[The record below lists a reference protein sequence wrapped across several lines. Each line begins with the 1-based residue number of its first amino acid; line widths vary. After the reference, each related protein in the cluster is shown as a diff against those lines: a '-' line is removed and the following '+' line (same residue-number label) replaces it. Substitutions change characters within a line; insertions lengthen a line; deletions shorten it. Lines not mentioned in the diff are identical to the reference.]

1 MKKIMFVCN
10 TLGGGG
16 AERVVS
22 VLTNT
27 LLQKD
32 YQVYILVHKKAS
44 KEYDFDRRINVLFS
58 SKDGSASKYKRVT
71 AIRRAV
77 KENQIDSVIAFSHYN
92 AMYAV
97 IACIG
102 LEVRVIGSERNDPAQ
117 LDNRKVLKT
126 LRLILYKHLDCLVC
140 QTEDAKKYFPKEIQ
154 ERSTIILNP
163 LTDSLPEPYTGRRE
177 RRVVSFSRFDLQ
189 KNIPMLI
196 DAFEIFHRE
205 FCDYKLDLYG
215 DGSEKDRIKAYVKKK
230 DMDGCV
236 KIHPFVN
243 NIHERIEDASI
254 FALAS
259 NYEGLSNSM
268 IEALA
273 LGIPSVVTDCP
284 CGGARMVINNYK
296 NGVLVPVGDVNA
308 MAKAMKNIASDS
320 ELAKKM
326 SEEAVNIR
334 NKLSA
339 KKIANEWMEIIEGGI
354 A

>member
-44 KEYDFDRRINVLFS
+44 KEYDFDRRINVLYS

-196 DAFEIFHRE
+196 DAF
-205 FCDYKLDLYG
+205 
-215 DGSEKDRIKAYVKKK
+215 
-230 DMDGCV
+230 
-236 KIHPFVN
+236 
-243 NIHERIEDASI
+243 
-254 FALAS
+254 
-259 NYEGLSNSM
+259 
-268 IEALA
+268 
-273 LGIPSVVTDCP
+273 
-284 CGGARMVINNYK
+284 
-296 NGVLVPVGDVNA
+296 
-308 MAKAMKNIASDS
+308 
-320 ELAKKM
+320 
-326 SEEAVNIR
+326 
-334 NKLSA
+334 
-339 KKIANEWMEIIEGGI
+339 
-354 A
+354 

>member
-44 KEYDFDRRINVLFS
+44 KEYDFDRRINVLYS

-102 LEVRVIGSERNDPAQ
+102 LGVRVIGSERNDPAQ
-117 LDNRKVLKT
+117 LDSRKVLKT

-140 QTEDAKKYFPKEIQ
+140 QTVDAKKYFPKEIQ

-163 LTDSLPEPYTGRRE
+163 LTDSLPEPYTGQRE

-230 DMDGCV
+230 DMDSCV
-236 KIHPFVN
+236 SIHPFVN
-243 NIHERIEDASI
+243 NIHEQIEDASI
-254 FALAS
+254 FALSS

-296 NGVLVPVGDVNA
+296 NGILVPVGDVNA

-326 SEEAVNIR
+326 SEEAINIR
-334 NKLSA
+334 NTLSA

>member
-1 MKKIMFVCN
+1 
-10 TLGGGG
+10 
-16 AERVVS
+16 
-22 VLTNT
+22 
-27 LLQKD
+27 
-32 YQVYILVHKKAS
+32 
-44 KEYDFDRRINVLFS
+44 
-58 SKDGSASKYKRVT
+58 
-71 AIRRAV
+71 
-77 KENQIDSVIAFSHYN
+77 
-92 AMYAV
+92 
-97 IACIG
+97 
-102 LEVRVIGSERNDPAQ
+102 
-117 LDNRKVLKT
+117 
-126 LRLILYKHLDCLVC
+126 
-140 QTEDAKKYFPKEIQ
+140 
-154 ERSTIILNP
+154 
-163 LTDSLPEPYTGRRE
+163 
-177 RRVVSFSRFDLQ
+177 
-189 KNIPMLI
+189 MLI

-236 KIHPFVN
+236 SIHPFVN
-243 NIHERIEDASI
+243 NIHEQIEDASI

-296 NGVLVPVGDVNA
+296 NGILVPVGDVNA

-326 SEEAVNIR
+326 SEEAINIR